1 MTTVAGPNR
10 AVLDLSFFQDPYQVY
25 DRLREAGPVHPM
37 RTPDG
42 IDVWVITRYEEAKE
56 ALSDARFTKDFAGVP
71 DIFAQQST
79 GISAHEAYTDILT
92 KHMLFAD
99 PPDHTRLRELSAKA
113 FTRRRVEALRPEIQ
127 QIVAGLLDKMASQRE
142 VDLLRTLSFPM
153 SMAVT
158 CRLLGIP
165 PADEESFRRWT
176 ETIFTTN
183 DPARMNEAVRAVD
196 EYLVGA
202 VEAKRADPA
211 DDLITALINAR
222 EQGDRLSDRELVSTC
237 ALMFVAGYETTASMV
252 GNAVLA
258 LLEHPDKLAELKAD
272 PSLMPNA
279 VDELLRFDGPVNVAT
294 LRSTATEVTIG
305 GTTIPKGQ
313 FVLVSLISA
322 NRDGAKFPDPTR
334 LDFNRPLGG
343 SLAFGNGIHYCL
355 GAPLSRVE
363 IEVALSRLLARYP
376 NLSLAGRP
384 ETLRWRNSLLV
395 RGLAALPIRLY

>member
-1 MTTVAGPNR
+1 MTTFAGPNR
-10 AVLDLSFFQDPYQVY
+10 DVLDMSFFQDPYAVY
-25 DRLREAGPVHPM
+25 ERLRAAGPVHPM

-79 GISAHEAYTDILT
+79 GISPHEGYTDVLT

-127 QIVAGLLDKMASQRE
+127 QIVDGLLDKMASKQE
-142 VDLLRTLSFPM
+142 VDLLREMSFPM

-165 PADEESFRRWT
+165 PADEDAFRRWT

-183 DPARMNEAVRAVD
+183 DPTRMNEAVRAVD
-196 EYLVGA
+196 EYLVGV

-211 DDLITALINAR
+211 DDLVTALINAR
-222 EQGDRLSDRELVSTC
+222 EHGDRLSDRELVSTC

-258 LLEHPDKLAELKAD
+258 LLEHPGKLAELKAD

-294 LRSTATEVTIG
+294 LRSTATEVRIG

-322 NRDGAKFPDPTR
+322 NRDGTKFPEPAE
-334 LDFNRPLGG
+334 LDFTRPLGG

-376 NLSLAGRP
+376 NLSLAGQAT
-384 ETLRWRNSLLV
+384 TLRWRNSLLV
-395 RGLAALPIRLY
+395 RGLTALPIRLT

>member
-1 MTTVAGPNR
+1 MTTVVSPNR
-10 AVLDLSFFQDPYQVY
+10 DVLDMSFFQDPYAVY
-25 DRLREAGPVHPM
+25 ERLRAAGPVHPM

-42 IDVWVITRYEEAKE
+42 IDVWVITRYEESKE
-56 ALSDARFTKDFAGVP
+56 ALSDPRFTKDFSGVP
-71 DIFAQQST
+71 EIFAQQST
-79 GISAHEAYTDILT
+79 GISSHEGYIDILT

-127 QIVAGLLDKMASQRE
+127 QIVDGLLDKMSTQQE

-165 PADEESFRRWT
+165 PADEDAFRVWT

-183 DPARMNEAVRAVD
+183 DPVRMNEAVRAVD
-196 EYLVGA
+196 QYLIGV

-211 DDLITALINAR
+211 DDLITSLINAR
-222 EQGDRLSDRELVSTC
+222 EDGDRLSDRELVSTC

-252 GNAVLA
+252 GNAVVA

-294 LRSTATEVTIG
+294 LRSTATDVTVG
-305 GTTIPKGQ
+305 DVTIPKGQ

-322 NRDGAKFPDPTR
+322 NRDGRSSPTPR
-334 LDFNRPLGG
+334 SWTSPGRWAAASPSGTASTTAWAHRCPGSRSRWPSAGCWPATRISAWPGNPAPCGG
-343 SLAFGNGIHYCL
+343 GTACWSA
-355 GAPLSRVE
+355 AWPRSR
-363 IEVALSRLLARYP
+363 SD
-376 NLSLAGRP
+376 
-384 ETLRWRNSLLV
+384 
-395 RGLAALPIRLY
+395 

>member
-1 MTTVAGPNR
+1 MTTAANPSR
-10 AVLDLSFFQDPYQVY
+10 DVLDMSFFQDPYEVY
-25 DRLREAGPVHPM
+25 ERLRAEGPVHPM

-42 IDVWVITRYEEAKE
+42 IDVWVIARYEEAKA
-56 ALSDARFTKDFAGVP
+56 ALSDARFTKTFDGVP
-71 DIFAQQST
+71 DIFAQQNT
-79 GISAHEAYTDILT
+79 GISAHEGYTDILT

-113 FTRRRVEALRPEIQ
+113 FTRRRVESLRPEITR
-127 QIVAGLLDKMASQRE
+127 IVDGLLDTLAGEQE
-142 VDLLRTLSFPM
+142 IDLLRRVSFPM

-165 PADEESFRRWT
+165 PADEDAFRRWT

-196 EYLVGA
+196 EYLVG
-202 VEAKRADPA
+202 VIEAKRADPA

-222 EQGDRLSDRELVSTC
+222 EDGDRLTDRELVSTC

-294 LRSTATEVTIG
+294 LRSTATDVTIG
-305 GTTIPKGQ
+305 DTTIPKGQ

-322 NRDGAKFPDPTR
+322 NRDGDKFPEPER
-334 LDFNRPLGG
+334 LDFTRPLGG
-343 SLAFGNGIHYCL
+343 SLAFGHGIHYCL

-376 NLSLAGRP
+376 NLSLARKP
-384 ETLRWRNSLLV
+384 STLTWRNSLLV
-395 RGLAALPIRLY
+395 RGLTALPIRLS